1 MLASASM
8 DLTGWEVFSR
18 GDDVAE
24 ESVMEGKLPNSSPIF
39 LSI

>member
-1 MLASASM
+1 M
-8 DLTGWEVFSR
+8 DLTSWEVFSR

-39 LSI
+39 LTI

>member
-1 MLASASM
+1 MHASANIN
-8 DLTGWEVFSR
+8 LTGWEVFSR

-39 LSI
+39 PAI